1 MGVLEVFGFRAL
13 WSPFFLVALITIL
26 VGYFLITIK
35 FREKFLTSEP
45 LTRKEAALF
54 TTGIVLLYLI
64 KGSPLDLMGHLMFY
78 AHMIQMAMLY
88 LVIAPI
94 LIVGIPKWI
103 WRNVLNQKLVK
114 PVFQFFTRPLIA
126 LVLFNGMFSFY
137 HVPLIFDVI
146 KTDMW
151 LHASYTSL
159 LFVISIFMWWPLVND
174 LEEYQTLS
182 GIKKIG
188 YIFADGILITPA
200 CALIIFAD
208 SPMYATFSDPTA
220 WMQALELCVPQTT
233 LASLNLS
240 GPEMFNSLSLI
251 DDQQLGGVL
260 MKIIQ
265 EIVYGVVLAQVFF
278 KWYRKDAAEGK
289 KQEENPSLYPNLAE
303 Y

>member
-13 WSPFFLVALITIL
+13 WSPFFLAALIAIL

-54 TTGIVLLYLI
+54 TTGIVLLYFI

-146 KTDMW
+146 KTNMW

>member
-1 MGVLEVFGFRAL
+1 MPVLDVFGFRAL
-13 WSPFFLVALITIL
+13 WSPYFLIALIAIL
-26 VGYFLITIK
+26 VGFFLITVTFQDK
-35 FREKFLTSEP
+35 FSNSEKLTK
-45 LTRKEAALF
+45 KEGILF
-54 TTGIVLLYLI
+54 TTAMVLLYAI

-94 LIVGIPKWI
+94 FIVGIPNWI
-103 WRNVLNQKLVK
+103 WRKVLNNRMVK
-114 PVFQFFTRPLIA
+114 PLFQFFTRPLIA
-126 LVLFNGMFSFY
+126 LILFNGMFSFY

-146 KTDMW
+146 KTNMW
-151 LHASYTSL
+151 MHAGYTSI
-159 LFVISIFMWWPLVND
+159 LFVVALFMWWPLVNKV
-174 LEEYQTLS
+174 EEYQTLS
-182 GIKKIG
+182 GLKKIG

-208 SPMYATFSDPTA
+208 SPMYATFSDPNA
-220 WMQALELCVPQTT
+220 WMQALQLCVPSTT
-233 LASLNLS
+233 LASLDLS

-265 EIVYGVVLAQVFF
+265 EVVYGVVLAQVFF
-278 KWYRKDAAEGK
+278 SWYKKDKSENIDEEGD
-289 KQEENPSLYPNLAE
+289 PALYPNLAE

>member
-1 MGVLEVFGFRAL
+1 MPVLDVFGFRAL
-13 WSPFFLVALITIL
+13 WSPYFLLALIVMMI
-26 VGYFLITIK
+26 GFFLITVK
-35 FREKFLTSEP
+35 FQHRFSNSEKLTK
-45 LTRKEAALF
+45 KEAFLF
-54 TTGIVLLYLI
+54 ITAMVLLYVI

-88 LVIAPI
+88 LVVAP
-94 LIVGIPKWI
+94 LFVVGIPKWV
-103 WRNVLNQKLVK
+103 WRKVLNLRIVK
-114 PVFQFFTRPLIA
+114 PVFHFFTRPLIA
-126 LVLFNGMFSFY
+126 LILFNGMFSFY

-151 LHASYTSL
+151 MHAGYTSI
-159 LFVISIFMWWPLVND
+159 LFIVSIFMWWPLVNE
-174 LEEYQTLS
+174 LEEYQNLS
-182 GIKKIG
+182 GLKKVG

-200 CALIIFAD
+200 CALIIFAED
-208 SPMYATFSDPTA
+208 PMYATFSDPNS
-220 WMQALELCVPQTT
+220 WLQALQLCVPTTT
-233 LASLNLS
+233 LASLDLS

-278 KWYRKDAAEGK
+278 SWYRKDKQDNVDEEG
-289 KQEENPSLYPNLAE
+289 NPALYPNLAE